1 MRVMTCRRSEIDGK
15 ILARRLG
22 CNKEGHCLS
31 TQGTLGSVR
40 KQRESTREGCKAMIL
55 VKSDK
60 DGKWVVTKFVKDH
73 NHPLVTAPREVRP
86 AMVRLPEFFL
96 NPLGAAF
103 VCYTYYFWGFDCIY
117 TSANDEKDK
126 KIQELTTEIQG
137 KKRLSALYQDQLTA
151 FMKEVEEHSNQLSK
165 KVQKVVNN
173 LKEFEPLEKELS
185 QLR

>member
-1 MRVMTCRRSEIDGK
+1 MRVMSCRRSEIDGK
-15 ILARRLG
+15 ILARQLG

-86 AMVRLPEFFL
+86 AM
-96 NPLGAAF
+96 
-103 VCYTYYFWGFDCIY
+103 
-117 TSANDEKDK
+117 DEKDK
-126 KIQELTTEIQG
+126 KIQELTTEIRG

-185 QLR
+185 QHR